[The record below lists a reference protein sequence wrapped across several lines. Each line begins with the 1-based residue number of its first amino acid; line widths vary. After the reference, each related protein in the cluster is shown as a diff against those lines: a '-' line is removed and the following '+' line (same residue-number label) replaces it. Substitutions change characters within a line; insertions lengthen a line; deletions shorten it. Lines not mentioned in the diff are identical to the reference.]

1 MKMQVRPSEVI
12 VERDISRK
20 DGTFEKIAGFSL

>member
-1 MKMQVRPSEVI
+1 MQVRPSEVI
-12 VERDISRK
+12 VGERDISRK